1 MIFLLYTAF
10 SQVFLDLLSKIT
22 LDASNPSWLIRG
34 ATNSASLRLWSKRF
48 PEPPVKTKP
57 TKMTKARLNALT
69 KVQLEEKGRELGIEV
84 DKRVL
89 KSKIVNEV
97 YKAQ

>member
-1 MIFLLYTAF
+1 MIIEYIIGILALAIVGVIVY
-10 SQVFLDLLSKIT
+10 K
-22 LDASNPSWLIRG
+22 G
-34 ATNSASLRLWSKRF
+34 ATETADKVVGKPVVESK
-48 PEPPVKTKP
+48 PKKVS
-57 TKMTKARLNALT
+57 KARLNALT

>member
-1 MIFLLYTAF
+1 MIIEYIIGILALAIVGVIVY
-10 SQVFLDLLSKIT
+10 K
-22 LDASNPSWLIRG
+22 G
-34 ATNSASLRLWSKRF
+34 ATKTADKVVGK
-48 PEPPVKTKP
+48 PVVKEKP
-57 TKMTKARLNALT
+57 TKMSKARLNALT
-69 KVQLEEKGRELGIEV
+69 KAQLETKGKELGIEV